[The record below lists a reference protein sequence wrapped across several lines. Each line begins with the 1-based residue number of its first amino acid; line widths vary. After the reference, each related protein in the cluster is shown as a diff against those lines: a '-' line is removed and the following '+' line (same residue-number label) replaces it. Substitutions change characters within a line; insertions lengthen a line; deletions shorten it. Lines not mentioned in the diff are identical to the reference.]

1 MTSIKILLGALMC
14 LNLFWGYFNST
25 TAEKIGN
32 VDVHPR
38 YHNPEYTI
46 YGGDIYYIDG
56 KKLYTESG
64 KIDTMFNTKKELS
77 IFLEQ
82 ASADS
87 YKKALAWEIGRIMRE
102 YTSVLFMSTGEVFIN
117 YCNPYDEDDCF
128 EINLN
133 TKDCDK
139 YDSCLFYNE

>member
-1 MTSIKILLGALMC
+1 MTTVKILLGALIC
-14 LNLFWGYFNST
+14 LNLGWPYFNP
-25 TAEKIGN
+25 TAEQISN

-64 KIDTMFNTKKELS
+64 EIDTVFNSKKELS
-77 IFLEQ
+77 LYLEQ

-87 YKKALAWEIGRIMRE
+87 YKKAIQWEIDRIISD
-102 YTSVLFMSTGEVFIN
+102 YSSVLIMNTGEVLIN
-117 YCNPYDEDDCF
+117 YCHPYDGESCYDLL
-128 EINLN
+128 LN
-133 TKDCDK
+133 AKECDTLG
-139 YDSCLFYNE
+139 SCLYFNEE

>member
-1 MTSIKILLGALMC
+1 MSIKILLGTLMC
-14 LNLFWGYFNST
+14 LSLFWPYFNST

-32 VDVHPR
+32 VDVHQ
-38 YHNPEYTI
+38 HNPDYTF
-46 YGGDIYYIDG
+46 YGGDTYYIDG

-64 KIDTMFNTKKELS
+64 EVDTIFNSKKDLS

-87 YKKALAWEIGRIMRE
+87 YKKALAWEIDRIIRD
-102 YTSVLFMSTGEVFIN
+102 YASVLVMSTGEVFIN

-133 TKDCDK
+133 TKDCDE